1 MANNHMGSVEHGKL
15 IVDELAKIAEKYD
28 LNAAVKLQ
36 FRQLDTF
43 IHEDFLNSDLK
54 YVKRFKETRLSQK
67 QFKELVDY
75 IRQSRR
81 LLQTGPY
88 ANMCFLGPARRKE

>member
-43 IHEDFLNSDLK
+43 IHEDFLNLSFTRVVAFISWWGEFSS
-54 YVKRFKETRLSQK
+54 YSCFSSNESVSSKRESH
-67 QFKELVDY
+67 
-75 IRQSRR
+75 I
-81 LLQTGPY
+81 
-88 ANMCFLGPARRKE
+88 NILGKRE